1 MRKTPKNRNTEFPPS
16 AAAAE
21 RLADYKGEG
30 QNPLDKMIN
39 RLLLLYLV
47 TYCYFVFPGVANL
60 TSPESDIYPFL
71 SVNEMPEVNE
81 GNPAPSSSSSSKDNK
96 ASDNIF

>member
-30 QNPLDKMIN
+30 H
-39 RLLLLYLV
+39 
-47 TYCYFVFPGVANL
+47 PGIK
-60 TSPESDIYPFL
+60 S
-71 SVNEMPEVNE
+71 
-81 GNPAPSSSSSSKDNK
+81 
-96 ASDNIF
+96 